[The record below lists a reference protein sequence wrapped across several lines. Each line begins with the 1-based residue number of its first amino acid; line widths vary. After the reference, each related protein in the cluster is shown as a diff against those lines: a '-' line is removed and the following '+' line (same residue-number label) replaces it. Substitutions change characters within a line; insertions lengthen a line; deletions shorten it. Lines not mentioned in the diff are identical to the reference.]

1 MKMQHVISLQLHLIG
16 SFSNLQFY
24 QIIYVLEIKETYF
37 FIMLQGL

>member
-16 SFSNLQFY
+16 SFSKLQFY
-24 QIIYVLEIKETYF
+24 QIIHVLETKETYF